1 MCISYYDISMKQ
13 YGNIPCNK
21 YYTNGNVRKLMTFIK
36 NDKIRIFSNITKG
49 RKAKYRFV
57 LP

>member
-1 MCISYYDISMKQ
+1 MKQ

-21 YYTNGNVRKLMTFIK
+21 YYTNRNVRKLMTFIK
-36 NDKIRIFSNITKG
+36 NDKIRIFMNISKG